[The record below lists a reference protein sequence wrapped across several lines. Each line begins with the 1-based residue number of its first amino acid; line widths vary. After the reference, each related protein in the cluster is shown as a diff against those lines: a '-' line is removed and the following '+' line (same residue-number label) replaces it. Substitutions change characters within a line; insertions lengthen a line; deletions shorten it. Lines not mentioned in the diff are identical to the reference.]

1 MDYNSNLYCFVKLY
15 FLCFSPFFAL
25 IIIFYFLCNHYIMCL
40 FSQIKNILEKTKNLW
55 SQQSNL

>member
-1 MDYNSNLYCFVKLY
+1 LY

-40 FSQIKNILEKTKNLW
+40 FSQIKNILEKTKNLL